1 MRKIDKNPA
10 PSSFI
15 AWKTANETELQKC
28 YETQTGSQ
36 IFEFLQDAAIR
47 EDLENALLAE
57 QGYIC
62 CYCGMA
68 IERGKMAVE
77 HFLAKS
83 IHKTATFE
91 YENLMASCKCSKNA
105 FFSFKSRD
113 FEHLDTIEKIAA
125 HLCVSVE
132 TLAREN
138 KGKDLTKLSKGD
150 KIYFPNPP
158 HCDDSKGGVDV
169 ALSEYEIINPTK
181 DEDCESK
188 FYYKKDGNIAMRN
201 VSERI
206 ENNVL
211 NLKNAVLNLNA
222 EPLCAK
228 RKEIYNNATKFAQ
241 TILLTNPTVENIHKT
256 IKSLDSTDKNG
267 KHREFCFVRVFVLK
281 SATGTPQ

>member
-10 PSSFI
+10 PASFTD
-15 AWKTANETELQKC
+15 WKLANDTELQIR
-28 YETQTGSQ
+28 YETQKGSE
-36 IFEFLQDAAIR
+36 IFEFLQDVKIR
-47 EDLENALLAE
+47 EALENALLIE

-77 HFLAKS
+77 HFSPKS
-83 IHKTATFE
+83 KHQKATFE
-91 YENLMASCKCSKNA
+91 YENLMASCKCSKNS
-105 FFSFKSRD
+105 FFSYKNPD

-125 HLCVSVE
+125 HLGVSVE
-132 TLAREN
+132 TLVREN
-138 KGKDLTKLSKGD
+138 KGKDLIKLNKGD

-158 HCDDSKGGVDV
+158 HCDDSKGGIDV
-169 ALSEYEIINPTK
+169 ALSENEIINPTK
-181 DEDCESK
+181 DTDCESK
-188 FYYKKDGNIAMRN
+188 FYYKKDGKIAMHN
-201 VSERI
+201 VSETI

-228 RKEIYNNATKFAQ
+228 RKEIYNSATKFAQ
-241 TILLTNPTVENIHKT
+241 TILLQNPSLENIHKT

-267 KHREFCFVRVFVLK
+267 KRREFCFVRVFVLK
-281 SATGTPQ
+281 SAIGTP